1 MPIYN
6 SKETFKSD
14 FYNNYIKI
22 LTEKKIDLGFAK
34 YLVTQDVLESNW
46 GKSSLSVYNNYG
58 GVKATKNSKFV
69 EMPTKEWDKTE
80 KKMKTVIQKFRVF
93 DSSEDYCRYKVA
105 LLGNSNY
112 KTFTRKPEEF
122 ANSLTIYAKY
132 KYATDPNYKIKIN
145 NLYKQIWG

>member
-34 YLVTQDVLESNW
+34 YLVTQDILESNW

-80 KKMKTVIQKFRVF
+80 KKMKTVKQKFRVF

-105 LLGNSNY
+105 LLGNGNY
-112 KTFTRKPEEF
+112 RTFTRKPEEF
-122 ANSLTIYAKY
+122 ADSLTTHAKY
-132 KYATDPNYKIKIN
+132 KYATDPDYKNKIN
-145 NLYKQIWG
+145 RMYRSIWG